1 MIMVNHKNVIMMC
14 KYSMLEKNAEHL
26 PSPNKSLATPNTSK
40 IIKTLLQS
48 LKWSKYLWN
57 HQNYENTSKTSQR
70 LKKSLL
76 FFMRKSIK

>member
-48 LKWSKYLWN
+48 LK
-57 HQNYENTSKTSQR
+57 
-70 LKKSLL
+70 
-76 FFMRKSIK
+76 